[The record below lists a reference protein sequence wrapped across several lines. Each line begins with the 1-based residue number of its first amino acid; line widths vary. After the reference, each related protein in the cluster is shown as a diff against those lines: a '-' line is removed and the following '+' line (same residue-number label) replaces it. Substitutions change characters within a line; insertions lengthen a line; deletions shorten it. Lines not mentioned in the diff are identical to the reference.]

1 MSGRVC
7 HVTPIAPM
15 SIFVI
20 LSLMLVKIPEAISD
34 VIFKYTYVPDSGAH
48 VVLAMLIIRF
58 ESLQVVTSMTGK
70 KQG

>member
-1 MSGRVC
+1 MSGCVC
-7 HVTPIAPM
+7 HVTPITPM
-15 SIFVI
+15 SIFVL

-48 VVLAMLIIRF
+48 VLAMLIIRL